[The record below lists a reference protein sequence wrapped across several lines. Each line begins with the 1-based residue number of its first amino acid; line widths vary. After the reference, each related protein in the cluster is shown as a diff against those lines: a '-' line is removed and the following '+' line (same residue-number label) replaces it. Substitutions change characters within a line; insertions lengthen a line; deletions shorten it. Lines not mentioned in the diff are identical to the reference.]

1 MKDIVNI
8 FKAMGDGTRLQILLL
23 LNSKNVC
30 AKGISKHI
38 GISEAAVSQHIK
50 ILKQSNIITGHKEG
64 YYIIYNI
71 NKEVL
76 QKSTQFMNLLI
87 DEDIEKNN
95 SIFGVQE
102 FNILNCKNNCK
113 SMKRCCKKK
122 LEGEIK

>member
-8 FKAMGDGTRLQILLL
+8 FKAMGDETRLQILLL

-71 NKEVL
+71 NKDVL
-76 QKSTQFMNLLI
+76 QNSMQFMNLLI
-87 DEDIEKNN
+87 DEDIKNH
-95 SIFGVQE
+95 SMFGIQE
-102 FNILNCKNNCK
+102 FNILNCKSNCK

-122 LEGEIK
+122 LEEEIK

>member
-8 FKAMGDGTRLQILLL
+8 FKAMGDETRLQILLL

-76 QKSTQFMNLLI
+76 QNSMEFMNLLI
-87 DEDIEKNN
+87 DEDIKKH
-95 SIFGVQE
+95 SMFGIQE

-122 LEGEIK
+122 LEEETK